1 MMMYLHSYIIQKH
14 LLLIWKDT
22 PNCLFPAVMINFQ
35 KEQKDILEIIIKEK
49 DFLMESLTDMFG
61 LLHGYEIMLKTGIDT
76 EERD

>member
-1 MMMYLHSYIIQKH
+1 
-14 LLLIWKDT
+14 
-22 PNCLFPAVMINFQ
+22 MINFQ